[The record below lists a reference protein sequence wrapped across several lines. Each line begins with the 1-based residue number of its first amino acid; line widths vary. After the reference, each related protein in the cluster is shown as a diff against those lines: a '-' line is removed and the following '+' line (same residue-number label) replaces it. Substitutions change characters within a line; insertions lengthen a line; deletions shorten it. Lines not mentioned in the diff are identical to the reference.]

1 MPEYITDKIEID
13 VEDFNEKNSD
23 EENYN
28 EET

>member
-1 MPEYITDKIEID
+1 MPEYSTDKIEID

>member
-1 MPEYITDKIEID
+1 MTEYITDKIEID